1 AVIAIALI
9 VSVLDSR
16 LEARTSV
23 LATSLARANRELIQL
38 ALHDNLTKLPNRM
51 LLDDRLEQAIQ
62 QAIRD
67 DRRFAVLFM

>member
-1 AVIAIALI
+1 MLVIVITLAVIAIALI

-38 ALHDNLTKLPNRM
+38 ALHDNLTKLP
-51 LLDDRLEQAIQ
+51 
-62 QAIRD
+62 
-67 DRRFAVLFM
+67 